1 MFLLF
6 AGLMVV
12 LGKWLILLNGVLAV
26 LIHEYAHV
34 VVARSR
40 GYRLTSL
47 TMLPCGGTISA
58 GKEKINRTD
67 DVVISLAGPICNL
80 AIFVILAAGW
90 WYMPFTFP
98 ITYNLGIAN
107 LGVGLFNLLPIYP
120 LDASR
125 IILALSSARDKALC
139 RLRYGGIMTGIIGVG
154 LFILSIFFTINF
166 NLLILG
172 ITVLISATVGIGREE
187 NMESLKLSGLI
198 KNNAPL
204 KKECYTA
211 DEKDK
216 VAKLQRLI
224 KSDRIISLEVT
235 RNKNV
240 VKVIGEDEVV
250 ELLAKSDKNDSIAEG
265 LKKLKNQN
273 QIRLYRH

>member
-1 MFLLF
+1 
-6 AGLMVV
+6 MVV

-26 LIHEYAHV
+26 LVHEYAHA

-58 GKEKINRTD
+58 GKEKINRID

-80 AIFVILAAGW
+80 LIFAVLAAGW
-90 WYMPFTFP
+90 WYLPWTFT

-125 IILALSSARDKALC
+125 IILAISSARGKALS
-139 RLRYGGIMTGIIGVG
+139 RLRYAGIMLGIIGVG
-154 LFILSIFFTINF
+154 LFLLSIFFTVNF
-166 NLLILG
+166 NLLIIG
-172 ITVLISATVGIGREE
+172 ITVLVSATVGIGREE
-187 NMESLKLSGLI
+187 NMESVKLSGLI

-204 KKECYTA
+204 KKECYIA
-211 DEKDK
+211 DEKCS

-224 KSDRIISLEVT
+224 KSDCIISVEVV
-235 RNKNV
+235 RNRNV
-240 VKVIGEDEVV
+240 VGVIGEDEVV
-250 ELLAKSDKNDSIAEG
+250 ELLAISDKNDSIAEG
-265 LKKLKNQN
+265 LRKMKGQN
-273 QIRLYRH
+273 GIRLYK